1 MRLTEQ
7 HDQLAPR
14 PGYVYRFDS
23 TIPHQRYYFVSELGY
38 GVQSHAQLVQD
49 RETGLKAVQKVD
61 RKLCLSTLEHEEPA
75 EIRILRRLISSHRL
89 ADYQPRW
96 ITLLNYEQVLAY
108 QETERAGT
116 HLSYQVS
123 YWKFCNGGTLYSLV
137 NPYIPDFIAEKDWL
151 AQGQYS
157 PAPQRHLP
165 QLPISLVARAI
176 RHICETLEVMYQ
188 GGNEAVYH
196 CDLHA
201 SNIFLHW
208 TKEDPLPGFCIG
220 DFGMARTASQ
230 SLLDSE
236 KFSHKCGIPFD
247 KQLKEP
253 GPPGIVPEGYRRRW
267 DLAMFHECNLNNFF
281 RFMVVSATPTIKDAC
296 PRSIRLPVSRPQPQR
311 SRDVVKQIAQ
321 QMNQPTPKHRHR
333 PKANAAT
340 AGAGL
345 CNEQPSTSSR
355 SWWGFGPNSERTTST
370 IVNDNVKLIHGCRLL
385 ELENMI
391 ETLNELDQVNAV
403 LQPHMRPPSLSRIIE
418 AAGDLEKEALQWE
431 QHTRNFKEFV
441 KEKKRKALFQEFE
454 TAPFVFRRDGPEA
467 KEILRKALKLPQRH
481 PYRVYHGGNVDEPES
496 LEEVWGRENVAGPW
510 RVVEVRV

>member
-49 RETGLKAVQKVD
+49 RETGLKVVQKVD
-61 RKLCLSTLEHEEPA
+61 RKLCPSTLEREEPA
-75 EIRILRRLISSHRL
+75 EISILRRLISSHRL

-108 QETERAGT
+108 QETERAGS

-151 AQGQYS
+151 AQGQDS

-188 GGNEAVYH
+188 GGSEAVYH

-208 TKEDPLPGFCIG
+208 TKEDPLPDFYIG

-236 KFSHKCGIPFD
+236 KFSHKCGMPFD
-247 KQLKEP
+247 KQPKEP
-253 GPPGIVPEGYRRRW
+253 SPPGIVPEGYRRRW

-333 PKANAAT
+333 HKANAAT
-340 AGAGL
+340 AGPGL

-355 SWWGFGPNSERTTST
+355 SWWGFGPNPE
-370 IVNDNVKLIHGCRLL
+370 
-385 ELENMI
+385 
-391 ETLNELDQVNAV
+391 
-403 LQPHMRPPSLSRIIE
+403 P
-418 AAGDLEKEALQWE
+418 AGDLEKEALQWE

-441 KEKKRKALFQEFE
+441 KEKKKKALFQEFE

-481 PYRVYHGGNVDEPES
+481 PYRVYHGGEVDEPES

-510 RVVEVRV
+510 RVVEVMV